1 MASPQKTLATV
12 LGAVLTVVGVAG
24 LFVGEGT
31 LLFFNV
37 NMLHNLVHIVSGLL
51 GLLAGLT
58 ADGAYAKW
66 YNVGFG
72 SVYLLVALLGLLGVG
87 AVVSLLNLNAADNWL
102 HLLIAVVTLGVG
114 FGASE

>member
-12 LGAVLTVVGVAG
+12 LGAVLTIVGVAG
-24 LFVGEGT
+24 LFVQDS
-31 LLFFNV
+31 LLGFGV
-37 NMLHNLVHIVSGLL
+37 NLLHNLVHIVSGLL

-66 YNVGFG
+66 YNVAFG
-72 SVYLLVALLGLLGVG
+72 VVYLLVALLGLLGVS
-87 AVVSLLNLNAADNWL
+87 AVVNLLMLNGADNWL
-102 HLLIAVVTLGVG
+102 HLLIAVVALGVG

>member
-1 MASPQKTLATV
+1 MGSPQKTLATV

-24 LFVGEGT
+24 LFTGDMLLWFGT
-31 LLFFNV
+31 NL
-37 NMLHNLVHIVSGLL
+37 LHNLVHLVSGLL

-72 SVYLLVALLGLLGVG
+72 VVYLLVALLGLLGVG
-87 AVVSLLNLNAADNWL
+87 AVMTLLNLNVADNWL
-102 HLLIAVVTLGVG
+102 HLLIAVAALGVG

>member
-24 LFVGEGT
+24 LFVENS
-31 LLFFNV
+31 LLGFNV
-37 NMLHNLVHIVSGLL
+37 NLLHNLVHIVSGLL

-72 SVYLLVALLGLLGVG
+72 IVYLLVAVLGLLGVA
-87 AVVSLLNLNAADNWL
+87 AVMSLLNLNSADNWL
-102 HLLIAVVTLGVG
+102 HLLIAVVALGVG